1 MGFWVVFHS
10 LTWTPPIFGFASGFA
25 QSTLFSKLKAW
36 NSKSVLFNTL
46 SSKAIAYHRHLY
58 EFSDGFSNCL
68 AKITRSDL
76 WKSVKIVLILYST
89 QAKKS
94 CEMVTGHFFFVSKT
108 TAIRFNPS
116 ASNYMH
122 DCTTYKIAHFE
133 SVNFLLLFYEILM
146 NNVKGDNFNSIL

>member
-1 MGFWVVFHS
+1 MM
-10 LTWTPPIFGFASGFA
+10 PP
-25 QSTLFSKLKAW
+25 
-36 NSKSVLFNTL
+36 
-46 SSKAIAYHRHLY
+46 
-58 EFSDGFSNCL
+58 
-68 AKITRSDL
+68 
-76 WKSVKIVLILYST
+76 LYST
-89 QAKKS
+89 GKKK
-94 CEMVTGHFFFVSKT
+94 CEMVTGHFSVSKT